1 MWLMAF
7 GSLALLVA
15 EVFSNNPRILFGRFL
30 WVDEL
35 WTKFIESKPSVWQ
48 SLIALKHAGD
58 PTPPTYH
65 LLARASWG
73 LLGGS
78 AETAFRTLSFVSMWI
93 ALVLLYILLR
103 RIFAVLPSLVA
114 VLAFLPPASINPI
127 LQQVAAGTAWRV
139 IQSSRQLFD
148 YV

>member
-7 GSLALLVA
+7 GSLALLVE

-58 PTPPTYH
+58 PAPPRYH

-78 AETAFRTLSFVSMWI
+78 AETAFRT
-93 ALVLLYILLR
+93 
-103 RIFAVLPSLVA
+103 SL
-114 VLAFLPPASINPI
+114 
-127 LQQVAAGTAWRV
+127 
-139 IQSSRQLFD
+139 SSRGGLHWFFSIQYCAVYSPFCPHWSQC
-148 YV
+148 

>member
-1 MWLMAF
+1 
-7 GSLALLVA
+7 
-15 EVFSNNPRILFGRFL
+15 
-30 WVDEL
+30 
-35 WTKFIESKPSVWQ
+35 VWQ
-48 SLIALKHAGD
+48 SLRALEHSGD
-58 PTPPTYH
+58 FTPPTYH
-65 LLARASWG
+65 ILARASWR

-93 ALVLLYILLR
+93 ALVLLYIFLR

-114 VLAFLPPASINPI
+114 VLAFLPAASINPI
-127 LQQVAAGTAWRV
+127 LEQVAAGTAWRV

>member
-7 GSLALLVA
+7 GSIALLVA
-15 EVFSNNPRILFGRFL
+15 EVLMNNPPILFGRFL

-65 LLARASWG
+65 LLAWASWG

-78 AETAFRTLSFVSMWI
+78 AETAFRTLSFV
-93 ALVLLYILLR
+93 
-103 RIFAVLPSLVA
+103 
-114 VLAFLPPASINPI
+114 
-127 LQQVAAGTAWRV
+127 
-139 IQSSRQLFD
+139 
-148 YV
+148 

>member
-15 EVFSNNPRILFGRFL
+15 EVLMNNPPILFGRIL

-65 LLARASWG
+65 LLAWASWG

-78 AETAFRTLSFVSMWI
+78 AERHSG
-93 ALVLLYILLR
+93 
-103 RIFAVLPSLVA
+103 PSL
-114 VLAFLPPASINPI
+114 
-127 LQQVAAGTAWRV
+127 
-139 IQSSRQLFD
+139 SSRCGLHWFLSI
-148 YV
+148 